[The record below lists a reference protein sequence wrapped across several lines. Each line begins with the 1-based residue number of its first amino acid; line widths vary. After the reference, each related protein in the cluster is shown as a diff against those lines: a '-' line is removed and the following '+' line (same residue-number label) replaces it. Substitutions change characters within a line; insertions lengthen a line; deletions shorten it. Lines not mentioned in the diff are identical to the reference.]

1 MINIIYYLTFLVGII
16 SLDSDKKNLYLT
28 EIAPTTEEKE
38 LFQKINA
45 YRNTLNLSAVPLS
58 PALNKVAQAH
68 ARDLMEN
75 YTPSNRCNMHS
86 WSKKGSWSAC
96 CYTDNHKKAN
106 CMWDKPKEISGYDSP
121 GYEVAYWHSAM
132 ALPGEALEVW
142 KKSPGHHAVLAN
154 LGPFK
159 QAKWKAMGVGIYKQY
174 AVVWFGE
181 MEDV

>member
-1 MINIIYYLTFLVGII
+1 MLLGFISSDWDQSSSISQTIIPTTAETELFELINKYRQT
-16 SLDSDKKNLYLT
+16 KNLPP
-28 EIAPTTEEKE
+28 I
-38 LFQKINA
+38 
-45 YRNTLNLSAVPLS
+45 PLS
-58 PALNKVAQAH
+58 PALNKVAKAH

-75 YTPSNRCNMHS
+75 YTQSKRCNMHS
-86 WSKKGSWSAC
+86 WSNNGEWSDC

-106 CMWDKPKEISGYDSP
+106 CMWDKPKEIAGYESP

-132 ALPGEALEVW
+132 ALPFEALEVW

-159 QAKWKAMGVGIYKQY
+159 QASWKAMGVGIYEQY

-181 MEDV
+181 LEDR

>member
-1 MINIIYYLTFLVGII
+1 MVNIVFYFSLLLGFISSQWGQNDLMTKAII
-16 SLDSDKKNLYLT
+16 
-28 EIAPTTEEKE
+28 PTTEEKE
-38 LFQKINA
+38 LFRLINE
-45 YRNTLNLSAVPLS
+45 YRQTRNLPAVPLS

-68 ARDLMEN
+68 AKDLMEH
-75 YTPSNRCNMHS
+75 YTQSNRCNMHS
-86 WSKKGSWSAC
+86 WSKNRDWSGC

-106 CMWDKPKEISGYDSP
+106 CMWDKPKEIAGYESP

-132 ALPGEALEVW
+132 AMPGEALEVW

-159 QAKWKAMGVGIYKQY
+159 QANWKAIGVGVYQQY

-181 MEDV
+181 LEDE